1 MLNVDFERE
10 HLKEFVFLQ
19 ADQEEEYSKL
29 KQEINQQERL
39 PAIITV
45 INLKE
50 EKYEPE
56 SNTLAF

>member
-50 EKYEPE
+50 EKI
-56 SNTLAF
+56 